1 MLSPVFL
8 VYGAFQ
14 AWVLGLF
21 LSSPW
26 FFELLGP
33 MWGFDLLHVPV
44 RPVVCVFVFGSVLS
58 VRGVGVYL
66 DTGTRLPTYRTV
78 NEEIKAKLKIC
89 CASKITNRADGRP
102 KRLLLEI
109 FGTVVHILAELCLNK
124 NWGRLR

>member
-21 LSSPW
+21 LSPW

-66 DTGTRLPTYRTV
+66 DTVVRAYRTV
-78 NEEIKAKLKIC
+78 NEEIV
-89 CASKITNRADGRP
+89 P
-102 KRLLLEI
+102 KS
-109 FGTVVHILAELCLNK
+109 
-124 NWGRLR
+124 